1 MAGRVRFFVFAV
13 IGLNAVALLAILISA
28 PSAEVSLKAD
38 AVAIDGSLSRLEK
51 LSSESGES
59 AERLSRSLDHEIWII
74 RGCAESLRESS
85 ERWIAIIYKRVEYPL
100 LILALLN
107 LVGWIALM
115 CLTRVKEPV
124 SL

>member
-1 MAGRVRFFVFAV
+1 MAGCVRFFVFAV
-13 IGLNAVALLAILISA
+13 IGLNAVALLAIFISA
-28 PSAEVSLKAD
+28 PNAEVSLKAD
-38 AVAIDGSLSRLEK
+38 TVAIDGSLSRLEK

-107 LVGWIALM
+107 LVGWIALI
-115 CLTRVKEPV
+115 CLTRVKEPAG
-124 SL
+124 L

>member
-38 AVAIDGSLSRLEK
+38 AVAIDGSLSRLET

-107 LVGWIALM
+107 LVGWIALI
-115 CLTRVKEPV
+115 CLTRVKEPAG
-124 SL
+124 L